1 MELLIIAVGTV
12 LLAAFAAFASE
23 YGVDSRDLS
32 DETLH
37 MSFTVGLR

>member
-1 MELLIIAVGTV
+1 MELLIIAIGTV
-12 LLAAFAAFASE
+12 LLAGFAAFASE

-32 DETLH
+32 DETRH